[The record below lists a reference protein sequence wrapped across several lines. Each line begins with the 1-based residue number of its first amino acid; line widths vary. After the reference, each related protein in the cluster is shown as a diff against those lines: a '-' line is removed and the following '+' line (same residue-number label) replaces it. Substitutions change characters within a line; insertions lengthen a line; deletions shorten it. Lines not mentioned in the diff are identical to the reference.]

1 MSRVLSMSDAEL
13 KDEYHARLAEK
24 SRGDFTVQ
32 PELFPARGRKVKTQ
46 KSQPTASAMRN
57 EPDEGR
63 CPICRTPF
71 AKGDTECRRSGCS
84 R

>member
-1 MSRVLSMSDAEL
+1 MSRVLPLSDADL
-13 KDEYHARLAEK
+13 KEQYHSRLAEK
-24 SRGDFTVQ
+24 SRSDFTVQ

-46 KSQPTASAMRN
+46 NSIPATAVVRN
-57 EPDEGR
+57 ESDEGR